1 MPLGPTPGGNR
12 RRARHGA
19 IRIPALSNPHT
30 VWIADGAS
38 LAALRPNCR
47 RGRKCNDTE
56 QSTGA
61 TRVTET
67 PGLIPPGL
75 IPGGIDCDI
84 HPSVP
89 SLAALLPYLDDHW
102 QDMVVTRGM
111 DELNSISYPA
121 NSPLTCRPDWRPA
134 NGKPAADLARVR
146 AEALDPFGTS
156 IAIANC
162 LYGVQLLFSED
173 MAAAFARAVNAWM
186 AKEWLDREPRLRA
199 SIVVPT
205 QNVEMAV
212 DEIERC
218 AADRRFVQVL
228 LLVMGDTPLGKRS
241 HWPIYAAAARHNLPI
256 GIHAGSAY
264 HNPPTPVGWPSFY
277 TEDYVG
283 QAQAF
288 QTQLTSLICEGVF
301 NKFPDLKVVLL
312 ESGFT
317 WLPAH
322 LWRLT
327 KYWRGLRME
336 IPWVDR
342 SPTDI
347 VRSNVRLSLQP
358 VDGPPST
365 ESFERLLDHMQS
377 DELLLFSTDYPH
389 WQFDGTAALPAG
401 LSTDLVRKIMIDNPR
416 DTYARIMEPVL

>member
-1 MPLGPTPGGNR
+1 MDDRTTERLYSTANECEPPAWAAGRNAVT
-12 RRARHGA
+12 H
-19 IRIPALSNPHT
+19 IRPA
-30 VWIADGAS
+30 
-38 LAALRPNCR
+38 
-47 RGRKCNDTE
+47 
-56 QSTGA
+56 
-61 TRVTET
+61 
-67 PGLIPPGL
+67 GLPI
-75 IPGGIDCDI
+75 GGIDCDI

-89 SLAALLPYLDDHW
+89 SLAALMPYLEDHW
-102 QDMVVTRGM
+102 REQVIIRGM
-111 DELNSISYPA
+111 DELNSISYPL
-121 NSPLTCRPDWRPA
+121 NSPLTCRADWRPA
-134 NGKPAADLARVR
+134 EGRPAATLEQVR
-146 AEALDPFGTS
+146 SQALDPFGTS

-173 MAAAFARAVNAWM
+173 MAAAFARAVNEWM
-186 AKEWLDREPRLRA
+186 AREWLDAEPRLRA

-205 QNVEMAV
+205 QNVELAV

-218 AADRRFVQVL
+218 AADPRFVQIL
-228 LLVMGDTPLGKRS
+228 LLVMGDSPLGRR
-241 HWPIYAAAARHNLPI
+241 HYWPIYAAAERHGLAV

-264 HNPPTPVGWPSFY
+264 HNPPTPVGWPSYY

-288 QTQLTSLICEGVF
+288 QTQLSSLICEGVF
-301 NKFPDLKVVLL
+301 TRHPNLKVVLL

-342 SPTDI
+342 APSDI

-358 VDGPPST
+358 VDAPPD
-365 ESFERLLDHMQS
+365 RDGLLRIIDHMQS

-389 WQFDGTAALPAG
+389 HQFDGMAAIPDGLPA
-401 LSTDLVRKIMIDNPR
+401 DLVRKMMFDNPR
-416 DTYARIMEPVL
+416 ATYARLMETVA